1 MFVINGIEWK
11 IKFIHGAS
19 NKLMRS
25 DGSISL
31 AVTDWNDRIIYV
43 SNKPENG
50 YLRKIL
56 AHELCHCFCFS
67 SNIHMPIE
75 QEEYLADWISLYGT
89 DLIYLLDDLMS
100 NIDWRAA

>member
-11 IKFIHGAS
+11 IEFVRGAS
-19 NKLMRS
+19 SKLMRS
-25 DGSISL
+25 DGSTSL

-43 SNKPENG
+43 SDKPKN
-50 YLRKIL
+50 
-56 AHELCHCFCFS
+56 
-67 SNIHMPIE
+67 NIHMPIE

>member
-1 MFVINGIEWK
+1 MFLINGIEWK
-11 IKFIHGAS
+11 IEFVHGAS
-19 NKLMRS
+19 HKLMRS

-43 SNKPENG
+43 SDKPENG

-56 AHELCHCFCFS
+56 AHCFCFS
-67 SNIHMPIE
+67 YNIHMPIE
-75 QEEYLADWISLYGT
+75 QEEYLADWISLYGA
-89 DLIYLLDDLMS
+89 DLIYLLDDLMA

>member
-11 IKFIHGAS
+11 IEFVHGAS
-19 NKLMRS
+19 HKLMRS

-43 SNKPENG
+43 SDKPENG

-56 AHELCHCFCFS
+56 AHELCH
-67 SNIHMPIE
+67 
-75 QEEYLADWISLYGT
+75 
-89 DLIYLLDDLMS
+89 
-100 NIDWRAA
+100 

>member
-11 IKFIHGAS
+11 IEFVHGAS
-19 NKLMRS
+19 HKLMRS

-43 SNKPENG
+43 SDKPENG

-56 AHELCHCFCFS
+56 AHELCHCFAF
-67 SNIHMPIE
+67 PITFICR
-75 QEEYLADWISLYGT
+75 LSRKSILRTGSACT
-89 DLIYLLDDLMS
+89 VLI
-100 NIDWRAA
+100 